1 MQLIGIICNF
11 VNEELGKSL
20 SIKLKSFKVMKKKI
34 IMACLALVASAAAV
48 VGIKAYNYYSM
59 SPLMR
64 ANLEALSQREYP
76 DITYKS
82 VDDYREDL
90 FGGIMCCNT
99 NVVGYCAHG
108 ISCSE
113 FE

>member
-1 MQLIGIICNF
+1 
-11 VNEELGKSL
+11 
-20 SIKLKSFKVMKKKI
+20 
-34 IMACLALVASAAAV
+34 
-48 VGIKAYNYYSM
+48 
-59 SPLMR
+59 MR

-90 FGGIMCCNT
+90 FVGTMCCNT
-99 NVVGYCAHG
+99 KVVGYCAHG